1 MAKQLGA
8 YKRPWYD
15 RIGRDDG
22 TTGRVVFYA
31 LLTLTPAFLG
41 IGYLLA
47 TLLGLGGIAMFGMM
61 IGVAVISDTVVFFA
75 AQYFAGASATGLTRF
90 THNDGSTTPYQ
101 RQFSYQEALAA
112 KGLVDEALA
121 SYEAEIVAAPTDV
134 EAIVR
139 TADLYLTHRKR
150 PERAAELLRRLQ
162 RLPAAPPDKVLYA
175 THRLVD
181 LYLGPLDDR
190 GKALVELRR
199 LIDNF
204 PASQA
209 ARFARE
215 ALAKLKREHHGTD
228 DNA

>member
-15 RIGRDDG
+15 RVGRDNG

-31 LLTLTPAFLG
+31 MLTLTPAFLA

-47 TLLGLGGIAMFGMM
+47 RLLGLGGIAVVGMM
-61 IGVAVISDTVVFFA
+61 IGVAAVSDTVVFFV
-75 AQYFAGASATGLTRF
+75 AQHFAGAGATALTRF

-112 KGLVDEALA
+112 KGLVEEALT
-121 SYEAEIVAAPTDV
+121 SYEAEIVAAPTDL

-139 TADLYLTHRKR
+139 TADLCLMHRTR
-150 PERAAELLRRLQ
+150 PERAAELLRMLQ
-162 RLPAAPPDKVLYA
+162 RVPAAPPEKVLYA

-190 GKALVELRR
+190 GKAIVELRR

-209 ARFARE
+209 ARFARD
-215 ALAKLKREHHGTD
+215 ALAKLRREHHGTGD
-228 DNA
+228 GA

>member
-1 MAKQLGA
+1 MSRSFMIDPTAGTSLPSSQRA
-8 YKRPWYD
+8 YP
-15 RIGRDDG
+15 
-22 TTGRVVFYA
+22 T
-31 LLTLTPAFLG
+31 G
-41 IGYLLA
+41 IGFPTIGLDAAVPLNRFLRFEA
-47 TLLGLGGIAMFGMM
+47 TL
-61 IGVAVISDTVVFFA
+61 
-75 AQYFAGASATGLTRF
+75 QYFINPRPADEQIIGYGNLNDPTGGASATGLTRF